1 MYTFATTNAA
11 GGGTATLNLTI
22 NNSNTGVDTQVH
34 CDSYTWIDGN
44 TYTSS
49 NNSASWILTNEAGC
63 DSIVTLDLTIHY
75 SPEIPIIT
83 QSQSTTLTTDDLYD
97 TYNWYVNEEIYDT
110 ISEIL
115 RIDAGAYTVEVV
127 DSNHCS
133 AVSNPFYF
141 GVSDVISNNP
151 SLARIYPNPAS
162 KYINIDNIQ
171 NIESIDIFSLNGT
184 IVKKYSY
191 GELKDQLSLTGI
203 QNGTYIIILNYLDGT
218 NSVQKLIKT
227 N

>member
-1 MYTFATTNAA
+1 MIVIL
-11 GGGTATLNLTI
+11 G
-22 NNSNTGVDTQVH
+22 NSN
-34 CDSYTWIDGN
+34 I
-44 TYTSS
+44 
-49 NNSASWILTNEAGC
+49 
-63 DSIVTLDLTIHY
+63 
-75 SPEIPIIT
+75 
-83 QSQSTTLTTDDLYD
+83 
-97 TYNWYVNEEIYDT
+97 
-110 ISEIL
+110 
-115 RIDAGAYTVEVV
+115 IDAGAYTVEVV

-203 QNGTYIIILNYLDGT
+203 QKWYLYY
-218 NSVQKLIKT
+218 NFKLFRWY
-227 N
+227 